1 MSSPSRLHSETLKYN
16 LTNYTEHR
24 FSWEIDRRSA
34 GQKIPDLLRNSKVH
48 NRDHKSSPLDPTLN
62 QSHPVHILT
71 PAYFFKICFNVIL
84 PSMPTSLKWYLPFPY
99 LPFPS
104 LRIF

>member
-1 MSSPSRLHSETLKYN
+1 
-16 LTNYTEHR
+16 
-24 FSWEIDRRSA
+24 
-34 GQKIPDLLRNSKVH
+34 VH

-104 LRIF
+104 LPFGFSNRKCACLTSMLSTCPVQLIFLHVIILIISGME